1 LLLLR
6 QIQLLL
12 RSSRSSMTLLPH
24 QRAAL
29 FGNGI
34 TLPKLACVAGEPS
47 GDLLAA
53 PVLSALNQIPDMAGL
68 EVYGIGGPRMQA
80 EGMRSDWP
88 METLSVR
95 GYVEAIKQLPAILKL
110 RKELIQNL
118 LNEGRPDVY
127 LGIDAPDF
135 NLGVELQLRK
145 AGIPTLHLVSPSIW
159 AWRAGR
165 IKKISQSVERML
177 CIFPFE
183 TEIYDKAGV
192 ASTYVGHP
200 LASEIPLEPNI
211 EQAREK
217 LSKHLKI
224 PTSSLEGLVIAVL
237 PGSRGSEIELIAPV
251 FFETMQILS
260 ERLKGQKLH
269 FLIPVATPRLREPLE
284 QLLLK
289 TKNTNPDIQIHL
301 LDGMADEVLEA
312 SDVVLIASGTAT
324 LQAALWKKPMVI
336 SYKVPWLT
344 AQIMK
349 RQGYMP
355 YVGLPNILCGEFV
368 VPELLQDDATQ
379 EKLANAVQ
387 AWLDHPAKV
396 ARLKERFAQMHETLR
411 RPTGLL
417 VAQAIAQTIANN
429 RKKQVS
435 A

>member
-1 LLLLR
+1 MTSSLR
-6 QIQLLL
+6 L
-12 RSSRSSMTLLPH
+12 H
-24 QRAAL
+24 AAS
-29 FGNGI
+29 FGNRI

-118 LNEGRPDVY
+118 LNGGRPDVY

-145 AGIPTLHLVSPSIW
+145 AGIPILHLVSPSIW

-165 IKKISQSVERML
+165 IKKIAQAVDRML

-192 ASTYVGHP
+192 TSTYVGHP

-211 EQAREK
+211 QQAREK
-217 LSKHLKI
+217 LSQYLNKHLKQEAI
-224 PTSSLEGLVIAVL
+224 SLDGLVIAVL

-251 FFETMQILS
+251 FFETMRLLAD
-260 ERLKGQKLH
+260 RLKGQKLN

-284 QLLLK
+284 QLLRK
-289 TKNTNPDIQIHL
+289 VKEVNADIQIHL
-301 LDGMADEVLEA
+301 LDAMSDEVLEA

-349 RQGYMP
+349 RQGYLP

-368 VPELLQDDATQ
+368 VPELLQDDATP
-379 EKLANAVQ
+379 EKLANALQ
-387 AWLDHPAKV
+387 EWLEHPNKV
-396 ARLKERFAQMHETLR
+396 AVLKERFAQMHETLR

-417 VAQAIAQTIANN
+417 VAQAVAQTIANQ
-429 RKKQVS
+429 RKNKAS

>member
-1 LLLLR
+1 
-6 QIQLLL
+6 
-12 RSSRSSMTLLPH
+12 M
-24 QRAAL
+24 
-29 FGNGI
+29 
-34 TLPKLACVAGEPS
+34 PKLACVAGEPS

-53 PVLSALNQIPDMAGL
+53 PVLGALNQIPDMVGL
-68 EVYGIGGPRMQA
+68 EIYGIGGPRMQA

-95 GYVEAIKQLPAILKL
+95 GYVEAIRQLPAILKL
-110 RKELIQNL
+110 RKELIANL
-118 LNEGRPDVY
+118 LGEGRPDVF

-165 IKKISQSVERML
+165 INKIAQAVDRML

-183 TEIYDKAGV
+183 TEIYDRAGI

-200 LASEIPLEPNI
+200 LASEIPLEPNSQ
-211 EQAREK
+211 QARA
-217 LSKHLKI
+217 KI
-224 PTSSLEGLVIAVL
+224 IKSLGMPNAAFDGIVVAVL
-237 PGSRGSEIELIAPV
+237 PGSRTSEIELIAPI
-251 FFETMQILS
+251 FFEAMELLS
-260 ERLKGQKLH
+260 HKLKGQKLQ
-269 FLIPVATPRLREPLE
+269 FLIPVATPRLRKPLE
-284 QLLLK
+284 QLLHQ
-289 TKNTNPDIQIHL
+289 TKDRNPHIQIHL

-349 RQGYMP
+349 RQGYLP

-368 VPELLQDDATQ
+368 VPELLQDEATP
-379 EKLANAVQ
+379 EKLSTALLD
-387 AWLDHPAKV
+387 WLNHPSKV
-396 ARLKERFAQMHETLR
+396 GELKERFAKMHETLR
-411 RPTGLL
+411 RPTGIL
-417 VAQAIAQTIANN
+417 VAQAVAQTITNQRQA
-429 RKKQVS
+429 RAHS
-435 A
+435 

>member
-1 LLLLR
+1 
-6 QIQLLL
+6 
-12 RSSRSSMTLLPH
+12 M
-24 QRAAL
+24 
-29 FGNGI
+29 
-34 TLPKLACVAGEPS
+34 PKLACVAGEPS

-53 PVLSALNQIPDMAGL
+53 PVLSALNQSPNMSGL

-95 GYVEAIKQLPAILKL
+95 GYVEAIKQLPAILSL
-110 RKELIQNL
+110 RKELIHHL

-165 IKKISQSVERML
+165 IKKIAQAVERML

-183 TEIYDKAGV
+183 TEIYDRVGV
-192 ASTYVGHP
+192 ASTYVGHL
-200 LASEIPLEPNI
+200 LASDIPLEPNTAS
-211 EQAREK
+211 ARK
-217 LSKHLKI
+217 IIAKTLHLDAA
-224 PTSSLEGLVIAVL
+224 SLDGILVAVL

-251 FFETMQILS
+251 FFEAMQLLS

-289 TKNTNPDIQIHL
+289 TKDANPDIQIHL

-349 RQGYMP
+349 RQGYLP
-355 YVGLPNILCGEFV
+355 YVGLPNILCGGFV
-368 VPELLQDDATQ
+368 VPELLQDDATP
-379 EKLANAVQ
+379 EKLANAVLD
-387 AWLDHPAKV
+387 WLEHPTKV
-396 ARLKERFAQMHETLR
+396 AALKERFSHMHETLR

-417 VAQAIAQTIANN
+417 VAQAVAQTIANH
-429 RKKQVS
+429 RKSQS
-435 A
+435 I

>member
-1 LLLLR
+1 
-6 QIQLLL
+6 
-12 RSSRSSMTLLPH
+12 M
-24 QRAAL
+24 
-29 FGNGI
+29 
-34 TLPKLACVAGEPS
+34 PKLACVAGEPS

-53 PVLSALNQIPDMAGL
+53 PVLSALNQIPDMVGL

-110 RKELIQNL
+110 RKELIANL
-118 LNEGRPDVY
+118 LGEGRPDVY

-159 AWRAGR
+159 AWRRGR
-165 IKKISQSVERML
+165 IQKIAKAVDRML

-183 TEIYDKAGV
+183 TEIYDRAGI

-200 LASEIPLEPNI
+200 LASDIPLEPNVN
-211 EQAREK
+211 QARQK
-217 LSKHLKI
+217 IAQTLSVPSNVLD
-224 PTSSLEGLVIAVL
+224 GLVIAVL

-251 FFETMQILS
+251 FFDTMQLLAD
-260 ERLKGQKLH
+260 RLKGQKLN
-269 FLIPVATPRLREPLE
+269 FMIPVATPRLRAPLE
-284 QLLLK
+284 QLLLNVK
-289 TKNTNPDIQIHL
+289 KSNPDIQIHL

-349 RQGYMP
+349 RQGYLP

-368 VPELLQDDATQ
+368 VPELLQDDASP
-379 EKLANAVQ
+379 ENLANAVQ
-387 AWLDHPAKV
+387 EWLNHPAKV
-396 ARLKERFAQMHETLR
+396 NDLKTRFAQMHETLR

-417 VAQAIAQTIANN
+417 VAQAVVQTITNSRQKRAG
-429 RKKQVS
+429 

>member
-1 LLLLR
+1 MISLPPLL
-6 QIQLLL
+6 
-12 RSSRSSMTLLPH
+12 
-24 QRAAL
+24 AAL

-53 PVLSALNQIPDMAGL
+53 PVLSALNQIPDMSGL

-80 EGMRSDWP
+80 AGMRSDWP

-135 NLGVELQLRK
+135 NLGVELELRK

-165 IKKISQSVERML
+165 IKKISQAVERML

-200 LASEIPLEPNI
+200 LASEIPLEPNTH
-211 EQAREK
+211 QSREK
-217 LSKHLKI
+217 LSRYLNI
-224 PTSSLEGLVIAVL
+224 PEASLDGLVIAVL

-251 FFETMQILS
+251 FFETMQLLS
-260 ERLKGQKLH
+260 ERLKGQKLN

-289 TKNTNPDIQIHL
+289 AKNGNPDIQIHL

-312 SDVVLIASGTAT
+312 SDAVLIASGTAT

-349 RQGYMP
+349 RQGYLP

-368 VPELLQDDATQ
+368 VPELLQNDATS
-379 EKLANAVQ
+379 ENLASAIQ
-387 AWLDHPAKV
+387 DWLENPSKV
-396 ARLKERFAQMHETLR
+396 AKLKERFALMHESLR

-417 VAQAIAQTIANN
+417 VAQAVAQTIAKQ
-429 RKKQVS
+429 RKNKS
-435 A
+435 GR

>member
-1 LLLLR
+1 
-6 QIQLLL
+6 
-12 RSSRSSMTLLPH
+12 M
-24 QRAAL
+24 
-29 FGNGI
+29 
-34 TLPKLACVAGEPS
+34 PKLACVAGEPS

-53 PVLSALNQIPDMAGL
+53 PALSALNQIPDMAGL
-68 EVYGIGGPRMQA
+68 EIYGIGGPRMQA
-80 EGMRSDWP
+80 QGMRSDWP

-95 GYVEAIKQLPAILKL
+95 GYVEAIKQLSAILKL
-110 RKELIQNL
+110 RKDLIQYL
-118 LNEGRPDVY
+118 TGEGRPDVY
-127 LGIDAPDF
+127 LGVDAPDF
-135 NLGVELQLRK
+135 NLGVELHLRK

-165 IKKISQSVERML
+165 IKKISQAVERML

-183 TEIYDKAGV
+183 TEIYERAGV

-200 LASEIPLEPNI
+200 LANEIPPEPNTN
-211 EQAREK
+211 QAREK
-217 LSKHLKI
+217 ITKELKLASDLLDGI
-224 PTSSLEGLVIAVL
+224 VIAVL

-251 FFETMQILS
+251 FFETMQLLT
-260 ERLKGQKLH
+260 EKLKGQKLH

-284 QLLLK
+284 QLLLQAK
-289 TKNTNPDIQIHL
+289 KLNPDIQIQL

-349 RQGYMP
+349 RQGYLP

-368 VPELLQDDATQ
+368 VPELLQNDATP
-379 EKLANAVQ
+379 EKLARALID
-387 AWLDHPAKV
+387 WLNHPNKV
-396 ARLKERFAQMHETLR
+396 TELKARFSQMHETLR

-417 VAQAIAQTIANN
+417 VAQAVAQTIANS
-429 RKKQVS
+429 RQKRVQS
-435 A
+435 

>member
-1 LLLLR
+1 M
-6 QIQLLL
+6 I
-12 RSSRSSMTLLPH
+12 LLPPQH
-24 QRAAL
+24 AAL
-29 FGNGI
+29 FANDRN

-80 EGMRSDWP
+80 QGMQSTWP

-95 GYVEAIKQLPAILKL
+95 GYVEAIKQLPAILRL
-110 RKELIQNL
+110 RKELIAYL
-118 LNEGRPDVY
+118 LGEGRPDVF

-165 IKKISQSVERML
+165 IKKIAQAVDRML

-192 ASTYVGHP
+192 QSTYVGHP
-200 LASEIPLEPNI
+200 LASEIPLEPKPL
-211 EQAREK
+211 QAREK
-217 LSKHLKI
+217 ISQKLKI
-224 PTSSLEGLVIAVL
+224 PPESLSGLVIAVL
-237 PGSRGSEIELIAPV
+237 PGSRNSEIELIAPV
-251 FFETMQILS
+251 FFETMQLLS
-260 ERLKGQKLH
+260 EQLKGQQLR
-269 FLIPVATPRLREPLE
+269 FLIPVATPRLRQPLE
-284 QLLLK
+284 QLLMAAK
-289 TKNTNPDIQIHL
+289 SRHPDIQIDL
-301 LDGMADEVLEA
+301 LDGMADEILEA

-349 RQGYMP
+349 RQGYLP

-368 VPELLQDDATQ
+368 VPELLQDDATPTN
-379 EKLANAVQ
+379 LAAAIQTWINQ
-387 AWLDHPAKV
+387 PTKV
-396 ARLKERFAQMHETLR
+396 AKLKERFEQMHESLR

-417 VAQAIAQTIANN
+417 VAQAVSQTITSRNS
-429 RKKQVS
+429 R
-435 A
+435 

>member
-1 LLLLR
+1 
-6 QIQLLL
+6 
-12 RSSRSSMTLLPH
+12 
-24 QRAAL
+24 L
-29 FGNGI
+29 FGNEF

-53 PVLSALNQIPDMAGL
+53 PVLSALNQIPDMVGL

-110 RKELIQNL
+110 RKELITNL
-118 LNEGRPDVY
+118 LDEGRPDVY
-127 LGIDAPDF
+127 LGVDAPDF

-165 IKKISQSVERML
+165 IQKIAKAVDRML

-183 TEIYDKAGV
+183 TEIYDRAGV

-200 LASEIPLEPNI
+200 LASDIPLEPNVNG
-211 EQAREK
+211 ARQK
-217 LSKHLKI
+217 IVQTLSI
-224 PTSSLEGLVIAVL
+224 ASNALEGLVIAVL

-251 FFETMQILS
+251 FFDTMQLLAD
-260 ERLKGQKLH
+260 RLKGQKLN
-269 FLIPVATPRLREPLE
+269 FIIPVATPRLRAPLE
-284 QLLLK
+284 QLLLNA
-289 TKNTNPDIQIHL
+289 KNRNPDIQIHL

-349 RQGYMP
+349 RQGYLP

-368 VPELLQDDATQ
+368 VPELLQDDASP
-379 EKLANAVQ
+379 ENLANAVQ
-387 AWLDHPAKV
+387 EWLNHPAKV
-396 ARLKERFAQMHETLR
+396 NDLKTRFAQMHETLR

-417 VAQAIAQTIANN
+417 VAQAVVQTITNSRQKRAGG
-429 RKKQVS
+429 
-435 A
+435 

>member
-1 LLLLR
+1 
-6 QIQLLL
+6 
-12 RSSRSSMTLLPH
+12 
-24 QRAAL
+24 
-29 FGNGI
+29 
-34 TLPKLACVAGEPS
+34 LPKLACVAGEPS

-53 PVLSALNQIPDMAGL
+53 PALSALNQIPDMANL

-110 RKELIQNL
+110 RKELIAKL
-118 LNEGRPDVY
+118 LGEDRPDVY

-145 AGIPTLHLVSPSIW
+145 AGIPTLHFVSPSIW

-165 IKKISQSVERML
+165 IKKIAQAVDRML

-183 TEIYDKAGV
+183 TEIYDRAGV

-200 LASEIPLEPNI
+200 LASEIPLEPNPQ
-211 EQAREK
+211 QAREK
-217 LSKHLKI
+217 MTKTLKLSSGALDGI
-224 PTSSLEGLVIAVL
+224 VIAVL

-251 FFETMQILS
+251 FFETMQLLTQK
-260 ERLKGQKLH
+260 LKGQKLH
-269 FLIPVATPRLREPLE
+269 FLIPVATPRLRAPLE

-289 TKNTNPDIQIHL
+289 SKNLYPDIQIHL

-349 RQGYMP
+349 RQGYLP
-355 YVGLPNILCGEFV
+355 YVGLPNILFGQFI
-368 VPELLQDDATQ
+368 VPELLQDEATP
-379 EKLANAVQ
+379 EKLASAVQ
-387 AWLDHPAKV
+387 DWLEHPHKV
-396 ARLKERFAQMHETLR
+396 AELKARFAQMHETLR

-417 VAQAIAQTIANN
+417 VAQAVAQTIENSRQKRVA
-429 RKKQVS
+429 

>member
-1 LLLLR
+1 
-6 QIQLLL
+6 
-12 RSSRSSMTLLPH
+12 M
-24 QRAAL
+24 
-29 FGNGI
+29 
-34 TLPKLACVAGEPS
+34 PKLACVAGEPS

-53 PVLSALNQIPDMAGL
+53 PVLSALNQIPDMANL

-110 RKELIQNL
+110 RKELIQYL
-118 LNEGRPDVY
+118 THEGRPDVY

-135 NLGVELQLRK
+135 NLGVEQHLRK

-159 AWRAGR
+159 AWRANR
-165 IKKISQSVERML
+165 IKKIAQAVERML

-183 TEIYDKAGV
+183 TEIYDRAGI

-200 LASEIPLEPNI
+200 LASDIPLEPDSH
-211 EQAREK
+211 QAREK
-217 LSKHLKI
+217 ITHTLKLLSNALDGI
-224 PTSSLEGLVIAVL
+224 VIAVL

-251 FFETMQILS
+251 FFETMQLLA
-260 ERLKGQKLH
+260 ERLKGQKLS
-269 FLIPVATPRLREPLE
+269 FLIPVATPSLRAPIEE
-284 QLLLK
+284 LLLK
-289 TKNTNPDIQIHL
+289 TKDSHPDIQIHL

-349 RQGYMP
+349 RQGYLP
-355 YVGLPNILCGEFV
+355 YVGLPNILCGEFI
-368 VPELLQDDATQ
+368 VPELLQDDATP
-379 EKLANAVQ
+379 EKLATAIQ
-387 AWLDHPAKV
+387 EWLNNPNKV
-396 ARLKERFAQMHETLR
+396 AELKTRFAQMHETLR

-417 VAQAIAQTIANN
+417 VAQAVSQTITNHRQKRVN
-429 RKKQVS
+429 T
-435 A
+435 

>member
-1 LLLLR
+1 
-6 QIQLLL
+6 
-12 RSSRSSMTLLPH
+12 M
-24 QRAAL
+24 
-29 FGNGI
+29 
-34 TLPKLACVAGEPS
+34 PKLACVAGEPS

-53 PVLSALNQIPDMAGL
+53 PALSALNQIPDMAGL
-68 EVYGIGGPRMQA
+68 EIYGIGGPRMQA
-80 EGMRSDWP
+80 QGMRSDWP

-110 RKELIQNL
+110 RKELIQSL
-118 LNEGRPDVY
+118 TGEGRPDVY

-135 NLGVELQLRK
+135 NLGVELHLRK

-165 IKKISQSVERML
+165 IKKISQAVERML

-183 TEIYDKAGV
+183 TEIYDRVGV

-200 LASEIPLEPNI
+200 LASEILLEPNTN
-211 EQAREK
+211 QARDKIVKELK
-217 LSKHLKI
+217 LSSDL
-224 PTSSLEGLVIAVL
+224 LEEIVIAVL

-251 FFETMQILS
+251 FFETMQLLT
-260 ERLKGQKLH
+260 EKLKGQKLQ
-269 FLIPVATPRLREPLE
+269 FLIPVATPRLRAPLE
-284 QLLLK
+284 QLLLQA
-289 TKNTNPDIQIHL
+289 KNINPDIQIQL

-349 RQGYMP
+349 RQGYLP

-368 VPELLQDDATQ
+368 VPELLQNDATP
-379 EKLANAVQ
+379 EKLAQ
-387 AWLDHPAKV
+387 ALIDWLNHPNKV
-396 ARLKERFAQMHETLR
+396 SELKARFSQMHETLR

-417 VAQAIAQTIANN
+417 VAQAVAQAITNS
-429 RKKQVS
+429 RQKRVQS
-435 A
+435 

>member
-1 LLLLR
+1 
-6 QIQLLL
+6 
-12 RSSRSSMTLLPH
+12 MTLLPLLH
-24 QRAAL
+24 AAL
-29 FGNGI
+29 FGNGT

-53 PVLSALNQIPDMAGL
+53 PALSALSQIPDMANL

-80 EGMRSDWP
+80 EGMLSDWP

-165 IKKISQSVERML
+165 IQKIAQAVDRML

-192 ASTYVGHP
+192 TSTYVGHP
-200 LASEIPLEPNI
+200 LASEIPLEPNTQ
-211 EQAREK
+211 QAREQ
-217 LSKHLKI
+217 LSQHLKI
-224 PTSSLEGLVIAVL
+224 AAASLDGLVIAVL

-251 FFETMQILS
+251 FFETIQLLAQ
-260 ERLKGQKLH
+260 RLKGQKLN
-269 FLIPVATPRLREPLE
+269 FLIPVATPQLREPLE

-289 TKNTNPDIQIHL
+289 TKNVNPDIPIHL

-349 RQGYMP
+349 RQGYLP

-368 VPELLQDDATQ
+368 VPELLQNDATP
-379 EKLANAVQ
+379 EKLANALQ
-387 AWLDHPAKV
+387 EWLKHPAKV
-396 ARLKERFAQMHETLR
+396 TELKERFAQMHETLR

-417 VAQAIAQTIANN
+417 VAQAVAQTIANQHKN
-429 RKKQVS
+429 RISV
-435 A
+435 

>member
-1 LLLLR
+1 
-6 QIQLLL
+6 
-12 RSSRSSMTLLPH
+12 MTLSPP

-29 FGNGI
+29 FGN
-34 TLPKLACVAGEPS
+34 TRSALPKLACVAGEPS

-53 PVLSALNQIPDMAGL
+53 PVLSALNQIPDMANL

-127 LGIDAPDF
+127 LGVDAPDF

-159 AWRAGR
+159 AWRGGR
-165 IKKISQSVERML
+165 IKKIAQAVERML

-183 TEIYDKAGV
+183 AEIYERAGIS
-192 ASTYVGHP
+192 ATYVGHP
-200 LASEIPLEPNI
+200 LANDIPEEPNPHF
-211 EQAREK
+211 ARQRVAEI
-217 LSKHLKI
+217 LKI
-224 PTSSLEGLVIAVL
+224 APDVLSGKVIAVL
-237 PGSRGSEIELIAPV
+237 PGSRASEIEHIAPI
-251 FFETMQILS
+251 FFDTMKLLAD
-260 ERLKGQKLH
+260 RLHGEKLQ
-269 FLIPVATPRLREPLE
+269 FLIPVATPRLREALE
-284 QLLLK
+284 YLLQQ
-289 TKNTNPDIQIHL
+289 TKSLNPDIQIHL
-301 LDGMADEVLEA
+301 MDGEADAVLEA

-349 RQGYMP
+349 RQAYLP

-368 VPELLQDDATQ
+368 VPELLQDDATP
-379 EKLANAVQ
+379 EKLTNAVLD
-387 AWLDHPAKV
+387 WLNNPMMV
-396 ARLKERFAQMHETLR
+396 SQLKARFAQMHETLR

-417 VAQAIAQTIANN
+417 VAQAVAQTIHDH
-429 RKKQVS
+429 QHQHS
-435 A
+435 S

>member
-1 LLLLR
+1 
-6 QIQLLL
+6 
-12 RSSRSSMTLLPH
+12 MTLLLPLH
-24 QRAAL
+24 AAL
-29 FGNGI
+29 FANDRI

-53 PVLSALNQIPDMAGL
+53 PVLSALNQIPEMSGL

-80 EGMRSDWP
+80 QGMRSDWS

-118 LNEGRPDVY
+118 LHEGRPDVY

-135 NLGVELQLRK
+135 NLGVELELRK

-165 IKKISQSVERML
+165 IKKISQAVERML

-200 LASEIPLEPNI
+200 LASEIPLEPNTH
-211 EQAREK
+211 QAREK
-217 LSKHLKI
+217 LSQHLNI
-224 PTSSLEGLVIAVL
+224 PGTSLDGLAIAVL

-251 FFETMQILS
+251 FFETMQLLS

-284 QLLLK
+284 QLALNI
-289 TKNTNPDIQIHL
+289 KNRNPDIQIHL

-349 RQGYMP
+349 RQGYLP

-368 VPELLQDDATQ
+368 VPELLQNDATP
-379 EKLANAVQ
+379 ENLANALQ
-387 AWLDHPAKV
+387 EWLEHPTKV
-396 ARLKERFAQMHETLR
+396 VTLKERFAQMHETLR

-417 VAQAIAQTIANN
+417 VAQAVAQTIANQ
-429 RKKQVS
+429 RKNKVS
-435 A
+435 V

>member
-1 LLLLR
+1 
-6 QIQLLL
+6 
-12 RSSRSSMTLLPH
+12 M
-24 QRAAL
+24 
-29 FGNGI
+29 
-34 TLPKLACVAGEPS
+34 PKLACVAGEPS

-80 EGMRSDWP
+80 EGLRSDWP

-95 GYVEAIKQLPAILKL
+95 GYVEAIRQLPAILKL
-110 RKELIQNL
+110 RKELISNL
-118 LNEGRPDVY
+118 LGEGRPDVY
-127 LGIDAPDF
+127 LGVDAPDF

-165 IKKISQSVERML
+165 IKKIAQAVDRML

-183 TEIYDKAGV
+183 TEIYDRAGV

-200 LASEIPLEPNI
+200 LASEIPLEPNSK
-211 EQAREK
+211 QARLK
-217 LSKHLKI
+217 LEGCLNI
-224 PTSSLEGLVIAVL
+224 PASSLDGVLVAVL

-251 FFETMQILS
+251 FFETMQLLA

-269 FLIPVATPRLREPLE
+269 FLIPVATPRLRAPLE

-289 TKNTNPDIQIHL
+289 AKSHHPDIQIHL

-312 SDVVLIASGTAT
+312 ADVVLIASGTAT

-349 RQGYMP
+349 RQGYLP

-368 VPELLQDDATQ
+368 VPELLQDDATP
-379 EKLANAVQ
+379 EKLANALQ
-387 AWLDHPAKV
+387 EWLDRPNKV
-396 ARLKERFAQMHETLR
+396 AELKARFSEMHETLR

-417 VAQAIAQTIANN
+417 VAQAVAQTIANQ
-429 RKKQVS
+429 RVT